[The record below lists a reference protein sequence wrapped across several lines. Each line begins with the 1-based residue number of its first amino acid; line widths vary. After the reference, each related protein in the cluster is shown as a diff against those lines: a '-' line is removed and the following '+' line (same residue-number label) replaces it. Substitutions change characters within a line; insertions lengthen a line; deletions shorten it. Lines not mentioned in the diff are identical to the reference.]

1 MPRPLQM
8 ALLLALVLRASL
20 AAAFAL
26 PPWAKPLPGGRP
38 IRVAYARRNKRTVA
52 AENAAYQ
59 RPDVAIYGDSIT
71 AGIRVRQPARA
82 VWDAYFGGYK
92 TVVLGLGGSTVE
104 ELTYR
109 LLSGHERLV
118 RSPRVIILLI
128 GINNHPA
135 RQPELQSHMAFLLS
149 WLAATYS
156 RSRIILLAPL
166 PSVRPWYLRLD
177 AMWADVAA
185 RQVAAYKAA
194 GRPAHLVFA
203 RCGALLDPRNP
214 AFFHD
219 GVHPAAGGYR
229 RIFSCLAPIV
239 NRAIQASKEDD
250 AVEGI
255 TT

>member
-1 MPRPLQM
+1 
-8 ALLLALVLRASL
+8 
-20 AAAFAL
+20 
-26 PPWAKPLPGGRP
+26 
-38 IRVAYARRNKRTVA
+38 
-52 AENAAYQ
+52 
-59 RPDVAIYGDSIT
+59 
-71 AGIRVRQPARA
+71 
-82 VWDAYFGGYK
+82 
-92 TVVLGLGGSTVE
+92 
-104 ELTYR
+104 
-109 LLSGHERLV
+109 
-118 RSPRVIILLI
+118 
-128 GINNHPA
+128 
-135 RQPELQSHMAFLLS
+135 MAFLLS

-239 NRAIQASKEDD
+239 NRAIQASREDD